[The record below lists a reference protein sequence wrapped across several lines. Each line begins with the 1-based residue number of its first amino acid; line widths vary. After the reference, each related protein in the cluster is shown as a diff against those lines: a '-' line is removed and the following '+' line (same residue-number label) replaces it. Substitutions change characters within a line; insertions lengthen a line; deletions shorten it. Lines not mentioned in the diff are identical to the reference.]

1 MTDAV
6 FVGVVLLR
14 FAVPLL
20 IPRYPLPAVLAC
32 LVIDAADQTIF
43 QAFTDDPLEGYQAYD
58 KALDV
63 YYLAIAYCS
72 AMRNWRDPV
81 AFSAAR
87 GLYLYRLVGVTLFEL
102 LHWRWLL
109 LVFPNTFE
117 YVFIAYEAVRTRW
130 NPMRLTAA
138 AVLGMVVAI
147 WVVVKLPQEWWIHI
161 AKLDFTTFMSERPY
175 MWGVLGAATVL
186 VAVVG
191 WRSRDRVPPTDWPFT
206 MDVTRH
212 LPEVA
217 PETGPRRVFDLLL
230 LEKVLFIAL
239 ISVIFA
245 QILPDV
251 RSSNLGI
258 AIGVAGLVVLN
269 AAVSEWFRRR
279 GRVWTTALSS
289 FVAMLAIN
297 TGIVFLDSV
306 LGRGGDD
313 TPTLNTLFFVLLL
326 SLLIA
331 MFDVMRATRGADDL
345 RSSVVAGALEQ
356 RRRRALAGA

>member
-1 MTDAV
+1 MADAV
-6 FVGVVLLR
+6 FLSVVLLR
-14 FAVPLL
+14 FFVPLL
-20 IPRYPLPAVLAC
+20 IPRFPLPAVVAC

-72 AMRNWRDPV
+72 SMRNWRDPV

-109 LVFPNTFE
+109 LAFPNTFE
-117 YVFIAYEAVRTRW
+117 YFFIAYEAVRTRW
-130 NPMRLTAA
+130 NPLRLTAA
-138 AVLGMVVAI
+138 AVFGMVVAI
-147 WVVVKLPQEWWIHI
+147 WVFVKLPQEFWIHI
-161 AKLDFTTFMSERPY
+161 AKMDFTEFMSDHPW
-175 MWGVLGAATVL
+175 MWGVLLAVAA
-186 VAVVG
+186 VAAFAG
-191 WRSRDRVPPTDWPFT
+191 WRNRGRVPAPDWRFT
-206 MDVTRH
+206 VDVNRTV
-212 LPEVA
+212 PELSVA
-217 PETGPRRVFDLLL
+217 TGSRRVFDLLL
-230 LEKVLFIAL
+230 LEKVVFIAL
-239 ISVIFA
+239 VSVIFA
-245 QILPDV
+245 QILPDI

-258 AIGVAGLVVLN
+258 AIGVSALVVVN

-279 GRVWTTALSS
+279 GRMWTTTLES
-289 FVAMLAIN
+289 FGAMLAIN
-297 TGIVFLDSV
+297 VGIVFVDAV

-331 MFDVMRATRGADDL
+331 MFDLMRSTRGDDDL
-345 RSSVVAGALEQ
+345 RTPMIPAVLAARRQRLAAGS
-356 RRRRALAGA
+356 